1 MSPELQEIKRQ
12 AEDQDMSKLALLV
25 QSTTVEYESGNLTK
39 EEFFEILEDIKT
51 TQEIAEQSNS
61 MIWRNRLIL
70 AISTLMSL
78 Y

>member
-1 MSPELQEIKRQ
+1 MSQELQEIKCQ
-12 AEDQDMSKLALLV
+12 AEDQDMSRLALLV
-25 QSTTVEYESGNLTK
+25 QTTTVEYESGNLTK

>member
-12 AEDQDMSKLALLV
+12 AEDQDMSRLALLV
-25 QSTTVEYESGNLTK
+25 QSTQVEYESGNLTK